1 MDPAE
6 WGKTTMSALLEV
18 RDLLVYREKRLV
30 LEIEYLSI
38 QKGEVLAIVG
48 PNGTGKSSLLLS
60 LARLLKPDSG
70 TIFWEGVSLQEQN
83 SLSYR
88 RRIALVLQEP
98 LLLDLPVHNNVALG
112 LHYRGLP
119 AAQID
124 KSVLR
129 WLKRFGIESL
139 ANRPGSQLSGGE
151 AQRVSLARAFAINP
165 ELLLLD
171 EPFSAL
177 DAPTRLRLLDD
188 LKLILTEIGTT
199 TIFVTHDLK
208 EAARLST
215 RVVVMLDGR
224 IAQAGVPTDVFA
236 NPVSEAVA
244 SFLGL

>member
-1 MDPAE
+1 
-6 WGKTTMSALLEV
+6 MSALLEV

-30 LEIEYLSI
+30 LEIENLSI
-38 QKGEVLAIVG
+38 QKGEVLAIVV

-60 LARLLKPDSG
+60 LARLLKPGSG
-70 TIFWEGVSLQEQN
+70 SIFWEGVSLQEQN

-98 LLLDLPVHNNVALG
+98 LLLDLPVYNNVALG

-119 AAQID
+119 ASQID
-124 KSVLR
+124 ERVLR
-129 WLKRFGIESL
+129 WLKRLGIESL
-139 ANRPGSQLSGGE
+139 SNRPGSQLSGGE

-236 NPVSEAVA
+236 NPASEAVA